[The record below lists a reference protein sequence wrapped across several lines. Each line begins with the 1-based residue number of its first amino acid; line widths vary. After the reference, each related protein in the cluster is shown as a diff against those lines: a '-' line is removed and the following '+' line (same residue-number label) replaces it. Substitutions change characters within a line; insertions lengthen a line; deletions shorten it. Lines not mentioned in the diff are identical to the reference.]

1 MYSEDIKNLQLRNF
15 IKHLIRVFKKINSR
29 IKGFRGRQGP
39 NDNCCQLI
47 DTWIFPISSLCP
59 FLHLSEPQTGEHQLR
74 I

>member
-1 MYSEDIKNLQLRNF
+1 MQQTRDTHQSTHLERNNSPQTRDTHQST
-15 IKHLIRVFKKINSR
+15 HL
-29 IKGFRGRQGP
+29 
-39 NDNCCQLI
+39 DNCCQLI